1 MDPHDDVDD
10 ILRANRSREK
20 HYVFDNIFSMEATQ
34 EDVYYAAIQE
44 KGIIESVLSGYNCTV
59 FAYGAT
65 GERKWDWIPSESSL
79 GIQDTANSYIHSAQ
93 SFPWKFIVLMYVHVS
108 KLIVLDQWF

>member
-1 MDPHDDVDD
+1 MNYLSLQLVVLLDPHDDVDD

-20 HYVFDNIFSMEATQ
+20 HYIFDHTFSPEATQ
-34 EDVYYAAIQE
+34 EEVYCAVVQE

-65 GERKWDWIPSESSL
+65 GE
-79 GIQDTANSYIHSAQ
+79 GI
-93 SFPWKFIVLMYVHVS
+93 
-108 KLIVLDQWF
+108 

>member
-20 HYVFDNIFSMEATQ
+20 QYVFDHIFSPEATQ
-34 EDVYYAAIQE
+34 EDVYCAVVQE

-65 GERKWDWIPSESSL
+65 GRSEVWPHL
-79 GIQDTANSYIHSAQ
+79 GTCSPAI
-93 SFPWKFIVLMYVHVS
+93 SFIFLFNPLSVHTTDS
-108 KLIVLDQWF
+108 DLNEYKITENITGDY

>member
-1 MDPHDDVDD
+1 MDPHDDMDD

-20 HYVFDNIFSMEATQ
+20 NYVFDHIFSPEASQ
-34 EDVYYAAIQE
+34 EDVYCAVVQE

-65 GERKWDWIPSESSL
+65 GTRLFMGPYL
-79 GIQDTANSYIHSAQ
+79 ALANSPSA
-93 SFPWKFIVLMYVHVS
+93 
-108 KLIVLDQWF
+108 